1 MRYLGPADLRAALP
15 MGAAI
20 EAMIAAFGDDR
31 EVPARVQIGPSLF
44 MPGRVGEIT
53 GIKVVST
60 VPGRPSGIV
69 VVFDPSGHPLG
80 LVDGP
85 TLTAIRTGAG
95 AGLATR
101 LLARPGPHTMAMLGC
116 GSMAADQVAAVREV
130 RTIEQV
136 LVWSRSAARAEAF
149 AAQIGGVAVDDP
161 ASAVSAAGIVT
172 TATPALQPLFED
184 TAVQPGT
191 HINAIGSFAPH
202 MVEVPQETVR
212 RAFVVVDEVSAAARE
227 AGDLIQ
233 AAREPDATLGDLL
246 AGRIGSSG
254 ADVTLFKSVGIA
266 SQDVAAAV
274 AALARAAEQ
283 GSGVEI
289 DG

>member
-20 EAMIAAFGDDR
+20 EAMVIAFGDDR
-31 EVPARVQIGPSLF
+31 EVPARIQIGQSLF
-44 MPGRVGEIT
+44 MPGRVGGMT

-60 VPGRPSGIV
+60 VPGSPTGIV
-69 VVFDPSGHPLG
+69 VVFDGSGRPIG

-101 LLARPGPHTMAMLGC
+101 LLARPEAHTMAMLGC

-130 RTIEQV
+130 RTIERI
-136 LVWSRSAARAEAF
+136 LVWSRDSARAEAL
-149 AAQIGGVAVDDP
+149 AAQIGGVTVDDP
-161 ASAVSAAGIVT
+161 TSAVSAADIVT
-172 TATPALQPLFED
+172 TATPALEPLFED

-191 HINAIGSFAPH
+191 HINAIGAFTPH
-202 MVEVPQETVR
+202 MVEIPQETVS
-212 RAFVVVDEVSAAARE
+212 RAFVVVDDMAAAARE

-246 AGRIGSSG
+246 TGRIGSSG
-254 ADVTLFKSVGIA
+254 AQVTLFKSVGIA
-266 SQDVAAAV
+266 SQDVAAA
-274 AALARAAEQ
+274 AEALARADEL
-283 GSGVEI
+283 GCGVEI
-289 DG
+289 DR

>member
-1 MRYLGPADLRAALP
+1 MRYLSPADLRAALP

-20 EAMIAAFGDDR
+20 EAMVIAFGDDR
-31 EVPARVQIGPSLF
+31 EVPARVRLGPSLF
-44 MPGRVGEIT
+44 MPGRVGDIT

-69 VVFDPSGHPLG
+69 VVFDPSGRPLG

-101 LLARPGPHTMAMLGC
+101 LLARPEAHTMAMLGC

-130 RTIEQV
+130 RTIERV
-136 LVWSRSAARAEAF
+136 LVWSRDSARAEAF
-149 AAQIGGVAVDDP
+149 ATQIGGVAVGDP
-161 ASAVSAAGIVT
+161 ALAVSAADIVT
-172 TATPALQPLFED
+172 TATPALEPLFED
-184 TAVQPGT
+184 EAVQPGT
-191 HINAIGSFAPH
+191 HINAIGSFTPH
-202 MVEVPQETVR
+202 MVEIPQATVA
-212 RAFVVVDEVSAAARE
+212 RAFVVVDDVSAAARE

-233 AAREPDATLGDLL
+233 ASCVPDATLGDLL
-246 AGRIGSSG
+246 AGRIGSSRG
-254 ADVTLFKSVGIA
+254 EVTLFKSVGIA

-274 AALARAAEQ
+274 AALARADEL

-289 DG
+289 DR